1 MDVLMNVA
9 RSKGMRVMDGEV
21 LKNNRRML
29 KLAESLGFK
38 VEPHPEDDSVR
49 YVSRNL

>member
-1 MDVLMNVA
+1 VD
-9 RSKGMRVMDGEV
+9 SEVM
-21 LKNNRRML
+21 KNNRRML
-29 KLAESLGFK
+29 KLAESLSFR